1 MVAEELL
8 DCSKLEN
15 MLFYYDEFLGIT
27 LNDKIHKNFVI
38 SIPTSVSYLGV
49 NIDIAQSWLHGL
61 IWGLKIY
68 SKGKE
73 EGKLFSTEIVEKNGY
88 WKR

>member
-1 MVAEELL
+1 
-8 DCSKLEN
+8 

>member
-1 MVAEELL
+1 M
-8 DCSKLEN
+8 
-15 MLFYYDEFLGIT
+15 
-27 LNDKIHKNFVI
+27 VI
-38 SIPTSVSYLGV
+38 SVLTSVSYLGV

-88 WKR
+88 SKR